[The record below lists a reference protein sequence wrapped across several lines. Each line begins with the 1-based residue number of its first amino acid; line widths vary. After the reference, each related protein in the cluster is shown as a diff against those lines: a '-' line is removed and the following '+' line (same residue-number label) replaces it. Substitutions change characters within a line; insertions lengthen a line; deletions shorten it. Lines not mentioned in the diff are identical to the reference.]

1 MLEILF
7 YSLSGLFMKV
17 SDDAHD
23 QKHNTLLGFVAAV
36 VCGITIGYLAVTSAD
51 AACIFLAILIGTVLS
66 WKVDCLNH
74 ILSLLIFVGIIVIMG
89 FPPIGIITLAV
100 CAAAAFLD
108 EIGNDSKWAAHKKY
122 VKEFFQ
128 YRFALKIV
136 ILLFAVLGMIA
147 TVYPELQIA
156 GVQFFA
162 PLTFI
167 YFLVF
172 EVSYELVGLKF
183 NALYDRVESL
193 LGIIR
198 GVDRSAND

>member
-23 QKHNTLLGFVAAV
+23 QKHNTPLGFVAAV
-36 VCGITIGYLAVTSAD
+36 VCGITIGYLAVTGAD

-108 EIGNDSKWAAHKKY
+108 EIGNDSKWAAQKKY

>member
-17 SDDAHD
+17 SDDAQD
-23 QKHNTLLGFVAAV
+23 QKNNILLGVVAAV
-36 VCGITIGYLAVTSAD
+36 ICGITIGYLAVTNAD
-51 AACIFLAILIGTVLS
+51 AACIFLAILIGTVLA

-74 ILSLLIFVGIIVIMG
+74 ILSLLIFIGIIMIFG
-89 FPPIGIITLAV
+89 FPTIGIITLAV

-108 EIGNDSKWAAHKKY
+108 EIGNDSKWAEEHRY

-136 ILLFAVLGMIA
+136 ILLFTVLGTLA
-147 TVYPELQIA
+147 TVNPELQMFGI
-156 GVQFFA
+156 QFFT

-167 YFLVF
+167 CFLMF
-172 EVSYELVGLKF
+172 ELSYELIGLKF
-183 NALYDRVESL
+183 NAIYDRVESF
-193 LGIIR
+193 LGFIR